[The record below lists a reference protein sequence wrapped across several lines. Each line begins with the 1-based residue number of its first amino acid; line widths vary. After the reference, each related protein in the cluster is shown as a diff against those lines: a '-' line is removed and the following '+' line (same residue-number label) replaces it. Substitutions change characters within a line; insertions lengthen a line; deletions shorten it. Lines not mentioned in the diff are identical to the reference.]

1 MSDQVK
7 IDAHRPVGIIVI
19 EAHEQRLLEDL
30 YAEFFTQFAA
40 KCRNALF
47 SVFYFA
53 AGEFPQ
59 AGE

>member
-19 EAHEQRLLEDL
+19 EAHEQRLFEDL
-30 YAEFFTQFAA
+30 YAEFFTQFAS
-40 KCRNALF
+40 KCRKAIF
-47 SVFYFA
+47 TVFYFT

-59 AGE
+59 ARE